1 MHMQRACRVCA
12 VHMLCVPCVCSVPAV
27 YVVYLH
33 RQHDLVSTAIL
44 TMATPATALLTM
56 RGGYLHSQ
64 RDLVRVEVTVDGVDG
79 GGEARED
86 PGIG

>member
-56 RGGYLHSQ
+56 RGGYLHGQ